1 MAVAAY
7 ETGGIIMKHVL
18 LIAGGGTLGS
28 YAAKEL
34 LEKGCRV
41 DVVCLEEHI
50 SQNPN
55 LTYFI
60 QRITEETLPQ
70 FLEGRHYD
78 GIINFIHYK
87 DHREFIRVYPLLMA
101 HTKHLIF
108 LSSYR
113 IYANEQHPIT
123 ESAPRLLDV
132 VKDPE
137 FLEREDY
144 ALPKARC
151 EDFLRTECAGQNW
164 TIVRPVISFSALRL
178 DFFMYSKHTL
188 PERAKTGEPV
198 IMPAYAKDL
207 TAGLDWAGN
216 SGKLIARL
224 LLNRDTIGKTYTISS
239 GQNLTWGQVGQL
251 YTRLTGVEIRWET
264 EEAFLQAYSLDKLQT
279 QWMYYYDRVFDRRVD
294 PTAVLE
300 ATGLKQEDMTPMG
313 EGLRIEL
320 EKAGYPPVNSQR

>member
-1 MAVAAY
+1 MLNGKRY
-7 ETGGIIMKHVL
+7 L
-18 LIAGGGTLGS
+18 LIAGGGTLGTYTS
-28 YAAKEL
+28 NEILRLGGQVDVICPEEKVSHDERLVFHQSLVSDQLLKEL
-34 LEKGCRV
+34 FA
-41 DVVCLEEHI
+41 H
-50 SQNPN
+50 
-55 LTYFI
+55 T
-60 QRITEETLPQ
+60 
-70 FLEGRHYD
+70 HYD
-78 GIINFIHYK
+78 GIVNFIHYQNAEDYK
-87 DHREFIRVYPLLMA
+87 KVHPLLIQN
-101 HTKHLIF
+101 TDHLIF

-113 IYANEQHPIT
+113 VYADEQHPIT